1 MSVALTTLRGKSQT
15 SQDDLKHDNNSSS
28 DTESDGGG
36 GDEGSKNPP
45 ASGTARH
52 GNLSALEIQ
61 MIEKQNR
68 LLDIQIQEKEDE
80 AKNKPK
86 TKKQRFC
93 ETWWV
98 FLFVGLFTIYS
109 MILCFCFSVKQQRP
123 CVYYEVFA
131 VHIHYCTCWCCN
143 RHGEQGT
150 I

>member
-36 GDEGSKNPP
+36 NDNPP

-68 LLDIQIQEKEDE
+68 LLDIKIQEKEDE
-80 AKNKPK
+80 AKNKTK

-98 FLFVGLFTIYS
+98 FVCWTF
-109 MILCFCFSVKQQRP
+109 
-123 CVYYEVFA
+123 YY
-131 VHIHYCTCWCCN
+131 I
-143 RHGEQGT
+143 
-150 I
+150 